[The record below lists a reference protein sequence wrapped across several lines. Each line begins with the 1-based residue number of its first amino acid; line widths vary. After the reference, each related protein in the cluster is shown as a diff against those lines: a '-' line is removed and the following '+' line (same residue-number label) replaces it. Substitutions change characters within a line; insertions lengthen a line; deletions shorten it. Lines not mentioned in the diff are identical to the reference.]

1 MNRAGSDPRLK
12 VMVLGG
18 GAREHALA
26 ARIARSP
33 RLERLVCVP
42 GNGGTA
48 AIAENVAADPEDTA
62 AMVALARRHAI
73 DFVVVG
79 PEAPLCAGVVDAL
92 AEAGI
97 EAFGAHKRA
106 ARLEGSKAF
115 SKRFMQRHGVPTAGA
130 AIFEDAG
137 AATAY
142 ARAAGKPL
150 VVKADGLAAGK
161 GVIVAGSVDETID
174 AIDRVM
180 RKREFGEAGASI
192 VLEEL
197 LVGEEVSFHVLVDGE
212 RGVPLVAA
220 QDHKRLLDADRGPNT
235 GGMGAYSP
243 PPVVTAE
250 LERKILDRVVEP
262 TLQGL
267 RADGLGYRGVL
278 FIGLMIVGGEPYVL
292 EYNTRFGDPETQ
304 VLTARFDG
312 DLLALFLAAAR
323 AELDSVP
330 LDWKAKTAMSVV
342 IAAPGYPGAYSRG
355 LPIAGLVEAEQ
366 IDGVTVQHAGT
377 RLDGDRIVTA
387 GGRVLSVTAAGPD
400 LDSVAERVYAA
411 VSRIDFEGMQYRRDI
426 GWRARAPR

>member
-1 MNRAGSDPRLK
+1 MKRPGGDLPMN
-12 VMVLGG
+12 VMILGG

-48 AIAENVAADPEDTA
+48 RIAENIAGDPEDTA
-62 AMVALARRHAI
+62 AVVALARSHAI

-97 EAFGAHKRA
+97 EAFGAHKAA

-115 SKRFMQRHGVPTAGA
+115 SKRFMQRHGVPTAAA
-130 AIFEDAG
+130 AIFEDAD
-137 AATAY
+137 AAVEY

-161 GVIVAGSVDETID
+161 GVIVAGSVAETID

-180 RKREFGEAGASI
+180 RKREFGAAGASV

-197 LVGEEVSFHVLVDGE
+197 LVGEEVSFHVLLDGA

-243 PPVVTAE
+243 PPIVTAE
-250 LERKILDRVVEP
+250 LERTILERVVQP
-262 TLQGL
+262 TLEGL
-267 RADGLGYRGVL
+267 RADGLAYRGVL
-278 FIGLMIVGGEPYVL
+278 FIGLMIAGGEPYVL

-304 VLTARFDG
+304 VLTARFEG
-312 DLLALFLAAAR
+312 DLLALFVAAAHG
-323 AELDSVP
+323 ELDTVP

-342 IAAPGYPGAYSRG
+342 IAAPGYPGSYPQG
-355 LPIAGLVEAEQ
+355 LPIAGLAEAER

-387 GGRVLSVTAAGPD
+387 GGRVLSVTAAGSD
-400 LDSVAERVYAA
+400 LDSVAQRVYAA
-411 VSRIDFEGMQYRRDI
+411 VERIAFEGMQYRRDI